1 MRNVEEAN
9 HILYG
14 CIVIGSNPILTTKNI
29 NMETKQTAVEWLVA
43 NLHYLIVQHKGMQF
57 EMMVEKAKAMEKEQ
71 IMKAYTSGSPEF
83 FDMAEEYYNETYGNS
98 KTPPGKHCK
107 EA

>member
-14 CIVIGSNPILTTKNI
+14 CIVIGSNPILTPIK
-29 NMETKQTAVEWLVA
+29 
-43 NLHYLIVQHKGMQF
+43 
-57 EMMVEKAKAMEKEQ
+57 
-71 IMKAYTSGSPEF
+71 
-83 FDMAEEYYNETYGNS
+83 S
-98 KTPPGKHCK
+98 KTPPGEHCK